1 MPEIGRMQSHRAQS
15 VTFEPRGN
23 DSPEF
28 VHVEGPDVEANP
40 VWQWVLARRGPVL
53 YAAAYAA
60 VAGVLLLLLSWLGQ
74 EALIGMAA
82 VLALVAVNNLIALFR
97 LLRR

>member
-1 MPEIGRMQSHRAQS
+1 MSVLQWICVGLLLADLVTTLIG
-15 VTFEPRGN
+15 
-23 DSPEF
+23 
-28 VHVEGPDVEANP
+28 VHLAGPDVEANP

-82 VLALVAVNNLIALFR
+82 VLALVAVNNLIALFQ

>member
-1 MPEIGRMQSHRAQS
+1 MSILQWICVGLLLADLVTTLIG
-15 VTFEPRGN
+15 
-23 DSPEF
+23 
-28 VHVEGPDVEANP
+28 VHLAGPDVEANP

-60 VAGVLLLLLSWLGQ
+60 VAGVLLLLLSW
-74 EALIGMAA
+74 IGMAA

>member
-1 MPEIGRMQSHRAQS
+1 
-15 VTFEPRGN
+15 
-23 DSPEF
+23 
-28 VHVEGPDVEANP
+28 
-40 VWQWVLARRGPVL
+40 VL